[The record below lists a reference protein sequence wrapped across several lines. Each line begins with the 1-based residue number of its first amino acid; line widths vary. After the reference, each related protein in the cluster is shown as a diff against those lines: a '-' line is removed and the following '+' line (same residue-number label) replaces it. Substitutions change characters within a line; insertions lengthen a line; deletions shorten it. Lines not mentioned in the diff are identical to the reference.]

1 METLFDIFGFQAN
14 NPLQLISIMFV
25 LLFSG
30 FYILYAFYADNIKVR
45 NILLL
50 LFSLFFYYKM
60 GEAFV
65 LLLIFMASSDFF
77 IGKAMAKSQNIK
89 KRRFLLI
96 SSLVINISCLAFFKY
111 LNFILQS
118 WWGFFYNEPSPFLLN
133 IVQPIGIS
141 FYMFKTLTYIFDIY
155 YGSID
160 VPEKKY
166 TNYLLYVSFFPNIIA
181 GPITKARDLLPQFNQ
196 PTKITEMNVNRGFFL
211 IIMGAFKKVCV
222 ADFIAVNFVNR
233 VYDSPTL
240 FTGFENLMAAYG
252 ATLQI
257 YCDFA
262 GYTDI
267 VLGIALLLG
276 FSFQHNFNQPFI
288 AQNITD
294 FWKRWHITLSRW
306 LNEYLF
312 YPLSFSFRSFSIFG
326 TMLAVMLT
334 FIISGI
340 WHGPKWT
347 YILWGSAHGVAL
359 AWDIASQSIR
369 GKIKNF
375 VPKTLYKFM
384 SIFLTFHFIVFSV
397 ILFKSGNMSM
407 AVDSYRMIFYKTD
420 FSVAG
425 QWINLYLYP
434 FLVMLLGFILH
445 FLPLKLNSGAFNIF
459 SSMHWS
465 VKSVVFFFLIFI
477 IYQFYSAES
486 QAFIYLS
493 F

>member
-1 METLFDIFGFQAN
+1 
-14 NPLQLISIMFV
+14 
-25 LLFSG
+25 
-30 FYILYAFYADNIKVR
+30 
-45 NILLL
+45 
-50 LFSLFFYYKM
+50 M
-60 GEAFV
+60 GESFV

-77 IGKAMAKSQNIK
+77 IGKTMAKMQSK
-89 KRRFLLI
+89 TKRKSLLI
-96 SSLVINISCLAFFKY
+96 LSLIINIGCLAFFKY

-118 WWGFFYNEPSPFLLN
+118 WWGFIYNEPSPFLLN

-141 FYMFKTLTYIFDIY
+141 FYMFKSLTYIFDIY
-155 YGSID
+155 YGTIEI
-160 VPEKKY
+160 PEKKY
-166 TNYLLYVSFFPNIIA
+166 TNYLLYVSFFPNLIA
-181 GPITKARDLLPQFNQ
+181 GPIAKARDLLPQFNQ
-196 PTKITEMNVNRGFFL
+196 ATNITSLNVNRGFFL
-211 IIMGAFKKVCV
+211 IIMGAFKKVCI
-222 ADFIAVNFVNR
+222 ADFLAVNFINR

-312 YPLSFSFRSFSIFG
+312 YPLSFSFRKFSTVG
-326 TMLAVMLT
+326 TMLAVMIT

-347 YILWGSAHGVAL
+347 YILWGSAHGIAL
-359 AWDIASQSIR
+359 AWDIASQSLRAKLKKLIR
-369 GKIKNF
+369 SKVYRF
-375 VPKTLYKFM
+375 L
-384 SIFLTFHFIVFSV
+384 SILLTFHFIVFSIV
-397 ILFKSGNMSM
+397 MFKSVNMSM
-407 AVDSYRMIFYKTD
+407 AFDSYRMIFSKID

-425 QWINLYLYP
+425 QWMNLYLYP
-434 FLVMLLGFILH
+434 FLIMILGFTLH
-445 FLPLKLNSGAFNIF
+445 FLPIKLNLGLFNVF
-459 SSMHWS
+459 SRAHWS
-465 VKSVVFFFLIFI
+465 LKSIILFLAVVI

-486 QAFIYLS
+486 QPFIYLS